1 MSALAAL
8 AQPLSILLL
17 GGGLVLWF
25 WGTWPLLERQS
36 YLAKLHK
43 LSVGDTLGSALMLLG
58 LLLRIPAQW
67 PLLCLALLGL
77 VLWNTIFGY
86 VLASC
91 SLSRQQRIQ
100 QGLKP

>member
-1 MSALAAL
+1 
-8 AQPLSILLL
+8 
-17 GGGLVLWF
+17 
-25 WGTWPLLERQS
+25 
-36 YLAKLHK
+36 
-43 LSVGDTLGSALMLLG
+43 MLLG
-58 LLLRIPAQW
+58 LLLRIPQQW

-91 SLSRQQRIQ
+91 SLSRQQRLQ